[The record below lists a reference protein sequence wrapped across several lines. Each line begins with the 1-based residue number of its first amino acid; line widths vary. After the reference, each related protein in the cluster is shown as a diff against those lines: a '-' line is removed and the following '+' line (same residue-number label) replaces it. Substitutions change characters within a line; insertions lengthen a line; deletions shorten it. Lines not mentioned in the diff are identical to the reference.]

1 MKIFNYIL
9 ALCLFTGVA
18 NAKEIPMKL
27 KISFEDKTV
36 VVALEDN
43 SAVRQMI
50 SMLPADFEFTDF
62 AGEEKISEFPK
73 AVSLSDAPR
82 GMVATAGK
90 MFIYAPWGNF
100 GIFYKNHGFLPDNSL
115 IKLGEVESGLEYLAN
130 YKGGFS
136 AKIEVIKGE

>member
-9 ALCLFTGVA
+9 ALCLFTGAA

-27 KISFEDKTV
+27 KISFENKTV
-36 VVALEDN
+36 IVALEDN

-62 AGEEKISEFPK
+62 AGEEKISEFSK

-90 MFIYAPWGNF
+90 MFIYAPWGNL
-100 GIFYKNHGFLPDNSL
+100 GIFYKNSWLFTG
-115 IKLGEVESGLEYLAN
+115 
-130 YKGGFS
+130 
-136 AKIEVIKGE
+136 